1 MGYFKTGILMVG
13 LVLIFMFVGNA
24 LGGVEGMKIAFFA
37 ACGMNF
43 FSYFFSDSLVL
54 KHYQAKEVN
63 NNNAPQLYQ
72 IVQRLAN
79 NAKLPMP
86 KVYVVPED
94 VPNAFATGRNP
105 AHAAV
110 AVTQG
115 LLKILSPQEIEGV
128 LAHEMSHVRHHDIL
142 ISSVAAVFA
151 GAIAMLGQVAQRGA
165 ATNNQQS
172 NGRNSSGGGL
182 GLILSTVLMPI
193 AASIVQMSIS
203 RTREFAADEGAARL
217 TKHPE
222 WLMAALSKLEEYAKQ
237 YRLQKATSQT
247 AHMFIINP
255 FSGVKQNFSSLFSTH
270 PSTEDR
276 LKRLA
281 ALQREIQG

>member
-1 MGYFKTGILMVG
+1 MGYVKTGILMIG

-24 LGGVEGMKIAFFA
+24 IGGAEGMKIAFFA

-63 NNNAPQLYQ
+63 NANAPELYQ

-86 KVYVVPED
+86 KVYIVPED
-94 VPNAFATGRNP
+94 APNAFATGRNP
-105 AHAAV
+105 QHAAV
-110 AVTQG
+110 AATKG
-115 LLKILSPQEIEGV
+115 LLKMMSPQEIEGV
-128 LAHEMSHVRHHDIL
+128 LAHEMSHVQHRDIL
-142 ISSVAAVFA
+142 ISSIAAVFA
-151 GAIAMLGQVAQRGA
+151 GAIAMLGQTAQRG
-165 ATNNQQS
+165 TISQNQQTGRAS
-172 NGRNSSGGGL
+172 NRGGIAL
-182 GLILSTVLMPI
+182 LLSTILMPL

-217 TKHPE
+217 TRHPE
-222 WLMAALSKLEEYAKQ
+222 WLMSALSKLEEYAKQ
-237 YRLQKATSQT
+237 YRLQRASSQT

-255 FSGVKQNFSSLFSTH
+255 FSGTKQNFSGLFSTH
-270 PSTEDR
+270 PSTKDR
-276 LKRLA
+276 LERLA
-281 ALQREIQG
+281 ELKREIQG